1 MAKQTGAASKRRDSG
16 EVALGGKRRDSGE
29 VALGG
34 KWSQTAGPE
43 TPDAERKPMV
53 TPPLRYLA

>member
-1 MAKQTGAASKRRDSG
+1 MAKQTGAASKRRG
-16 EVALGGKRRDSGE
+16 PGE

>member
-1 MAKQTGAASKRRDSG
+1 MAKQTGAASK
-16 EVALGGKRRDSGE
+16 LRDSGE